1 MYSLTRCF
9 CCLLCL
15 LFVGG
20 ASYGQTA
27 EKMDML
33 EFIQELE
40 DVRTVLGRLEQERI
54 EVTLAQLPERVV
66 YQVGNV
72 EEGEIKV
79 G

>member
-1 MYSLTRCF
+1 M
-9 CCLLCL
+9 
-15 LFVGG
+15 GG